1 MQNQILGHSSSRIF
15 ENFYQ
20 DLKVQ
25 HDVQNTFIGLPTDD
39 KLLKTANLMSRTI
52 DPRTPK
58 TLDKTEIAE
67 IEQCS
72 QELQHLMVEAS
83 HAKEQCLQSYVK
95 LKDAEGTPLHQR
107 YVVAQ
112 QHVRNLSRRLRKE
125 ALAAKREQFEKFAAV
140 DDVQRQI
147 QGLPS
152 TVPDISGPV
161 LHFHPERTRV
171 AAALFAP
178 AAFELGSDE
187 DVARRVATLTDLIAL
202 CSLREPR
209 PRRSLPASFS
219 ELKLADVTAEDEP
232 AMSSSEGTLCES
244 PTSDV
249 LDTDTLCHENLLPEI
264 LDMTG
269 LNHSTCPTPTYEV
282 DQHSHRPSPSD
293 DLDMVEPSHDLLF
306 TDFVNAE
313 MCASPTQPG
322 PKTCLICYF
331 DISLGDGRTA
341 ASKFSRQ
348 DSMQRHARLV
358 HFRDEPPDRHRVCPD
373 SACAGQVFVHLNH
386 FKNHAATE
394 HGVFF

>member
-1 MQNQILGHSSSRIF
+1 VQNQILGHSSSRIF
-15 ENFYQ
+15 DKFYL

-25 HDVQNTFIGLPTDD
+25 HDVQNTFIGVPTDD

-58 TLDKTEIAE
+58 TLDKAEIVE

-72 QELQHLMVEAS
+72 QELQHLMFEAS
-83 HAKEQCLQSYVK
+83 QAREQCLQRHAK
-95 LKDAEGTPLHQR
+95 LKDAKGTQLYQR
-107 YVVAQ
+107 YDVAQ
-112 QHVRNLSRRLRKE
+112 KHVRNLSRRLRKA
-125 ALAAKREQFEKFAAV
+125 ALAAKQERFEKFAAV

-219 ELKLADVTAEDEP
+219 ELKLADVTAEDES
-232 AMSSSEGTLCES
+232 AMSSSESTLCES

-249 LDTDTLCHENLLPEI
+249 LHT
-264 LDMTG
+264 DMTG
-269 LNHSTCPTPTYEV
+269 LNHSTCPTPTHEV
-282 DQHSHRPSPSD
+282 DRHSHRPNPSD
-293 DLDMVEPSHDLLF
+293 DLDMVEPSHDFLF

-313 MCASPTQPG
+313 MCAPPTRLG

-331 DISLGDGRTA
+331 EVSLGDGRTV

-358 HFRDEPPDRHRVCPD
+358 HFRGGPQGQHRVCPD
-373 SACAGQVFVHLNH
+373 SACAGQVFVNLGH

-394 HGVFF
+394 HEVFF